1 MRQGLSRRA
10 FLPLAGAMMI
20 APVAKAQGFPKR
32 PISIV
37 VPYPA
42 GGSLDPVA
50 RTIAHELSVRQDWS
64 VVVENMAGGAA
75 TIGTRYVA
83 RAEPDG
89 HVLLLGSNQTHG
101 SNPGL
106 LKEVAYDPVR
116 DFAPIA
122 GIGDLQHL
130 LVVRKGLGVAN
141 VRELIAYAQR
151 QPGSLNGGSS
161 GVGSAS
167 HLALEL
173 FKLRTGLK
181 IVHVPYRGVGPLAQ
195 DLTGGQV
202 DLAFATVAGVLGLVR
217 SNDIQALAVASA
229 QPSPALPQLPL
240 LGAEG
245 VASAEADGWIALFAP
260 ARTPIDV
267 QSTLSEA
274 VLAIVGDPKVAALI
288 GASGVTIDA
297 RPPEALRTFVTA
309 ELSKWAGVIK
319 DAGISME

>member
-1 MRQGLSRRA
+1 MRRGLSRRA

-20 APVAKAQGFPKR
+20 PAIARAQGFPKR
-32 PISIV
+32 PISLV

-50 RTIAHELSVRQDWS
+50 RTIAHELSVRQGWS
-64 VVVENMAGGAA
+64 VIVENMAGGAA

-101 SNPGL
+101 SNPVL
-106 LKEVAYDPVR
+106 LKEVGYDPLR

-122 GIGDLQHL
+122 GVGDLQHL
-130 LVVRKGLGVAN
+130 LVVRKSLGVSN
-141 VRELIAYAQR
+141 VRELIAYAQK
-151 QPGSLNGGSS
+151 QKGSLNGGSS

-195 DLTGGQV
+195 DLT
-202 DLAFATVAGVLGLVR
+202 
-217 SNDIQALAVASA
+217 
-229 QPSPALPQLPL
+229 
-240 LGAEG
+240 
-245 VASAEADGWIALFAP
+245 
-260 ARTPIDV
+260 
-267 QSTLSEA
+267 
-274 VLAIVGDPKVAALI
+274 
-288 GASGVTIDA
+288 
-297 RPPEALRTFVTA
+297 
-309 ELSKWAGVIK
+309 
-319 DAGISME
+319 